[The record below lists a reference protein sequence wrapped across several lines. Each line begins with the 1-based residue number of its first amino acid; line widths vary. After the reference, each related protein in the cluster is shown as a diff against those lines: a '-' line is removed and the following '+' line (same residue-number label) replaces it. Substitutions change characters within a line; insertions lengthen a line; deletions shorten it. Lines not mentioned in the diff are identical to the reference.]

1 MEQAEVIEKINKLKK
16 EKNAV
21 LLVHN
26 YQRPEIYEVADFM
39 GDSLE
44 LAREAS
50 KTNAEIIIFCGVDFM
65 AESAKILNPDKL
77 VLLPTLEARCPMA
90 AQVDIPTL
98 KKMQAEYPDAATVGY
113 VNTTAATK
121 AHCDVCCTSA
131 NAVKVVK
138 TLPNKK
144 IIFLPDE
151 NLANYVAWQAPE
163 KKIIPWPGFC
173 YVHSKIMVKQV
184 REAKKNHPQAKLVVH
199 PECPIE
205 VCKEADV
212 VTSTTGMSVYVG
224 EDDGEEYIIV
234 TEQGMVNRLKR
245 DYPGKTFYSVGGI
258 CIQMKKN
265 NLENIL
271 NSLEKE
277 MHVVEV
283 DEKIAEK
290 AKQALDRMLA
300 IK

>member
-1 MEQAEVIEKINKLKK
+1 MEQAETIEKIKNLKK
-16 EKNAV
+16 KKNAV
-21 LLVHN
+21 MLVHN

-50 KTNAEIIIFCGVDFM
+50 NTHADIIVFCGVDFM
-65 AESAKILNPDKL
+65 AESAKILNPEKL

-90 AQVDIPTL
+90 AQIDIPTL
-98 KKMQAEYPDAATVGY
+98 KKMQSENPKAATVGY
-113 VNTTAATK
+113 VNTTAETK
-121 AHCDVCCTSA
+121 AHCDICCTSA

-138 TLPNKK
+138 TLPNKE

-151 NLANYVAWQAPE
+151 NLANYVAWQVPD

-173 YVHSKIMVKQV
+173 YVHAKIMVKQV
-184 REAKKNHPQAKLVVH
+184 KEAKKNHPAAKLVVH

-205 VCKEADV
+205 VCKEADE
-212 VTSTTGMSVYVG
+212 VTSTTGMANFVG

-234 TEQGMVNRLKR
+234 TEQGMVNRLAR
-245 DYPGKTFYSVGGI
+245 EYPEKKFYPVGGI
-258 CIQMKKN
+258 CTQMKKN
-265 NLENIL
+265 NLENICT
-271 NSLEKE
+271 SLEKE
-277 MHVVEV
+277 MHVVEINAG
-283 DEKIAEK
+283 IAEK
-290 AKQALDRMLA
+290 ARQALDKMLA

>member
-1 MEQAEVIEKINKLKK
+1 MEQKDNIKKIKKLKK
-16 EKNAV
+16 DKNAI

-50 KTNAEIIIFCGVDFM
+50 KTNADIIVFCGVDFM
-65 AESAKILNPDKL
+65 AESAKILNPEKL

-90 AQVDIPTL
+90 AQIDISTL
-98 KKMQAEYPDAATVGY
+98 KKMQEEHPEAATVGY
-113 VNTTAATK
+113 VNTTAETK
-121 AHCDVCCTSA
+121 AHCDICCTSA

-138 TLPNKK
+138 TLPNKE

-151 NLANYVAWQAPE
+151 NLANYVAWKVPE

-184 REAKKNHPQAKLVVH
+184 EEARKNHPKAKLIVH

-205 VCKEADV
+205 VCKVADV
-212 VTSTTGMSVYVG
+212 VTSTTGMSDYVG
-224 EDDGEEYIIV
+224 KDDGEEYIIA
-234 TEQGMVNRLKR
+234 TEQGMVNRLAR
-245 DYPGKTFYSVGGI
+245 DYPDKKFYPVGGI

-277 MHVVEV
+277 MNVVEV
-283 DEKIAEK
+283 DEKITKK